1 MTLLFLL
8 VDMECDTSTPT
19 KPSEAFLNDNVEKE
33 MVMETKPTAFR
44 FRPVSTTNG
53 PRPAKSMKISSKTYP
68 SK

>member
-1 MTLLFLL
+1 MTLFILP
-8 VDMECDTSTPT
+8 VDLDSDTSTVT